1 MSQGSVHLTPTCNR
15 EASMKSIIISTAILL
30 FIGLGGSVLYH
41 ALLGPAGFHNAAAG
55 AANLCQSPIGWLAH
69 IMQPV

>member
-1 MSQGSVHLTPTCNR
+1 
-15 EASMKSIIISTAILL
+15 MKSIIISTAIIL